1 MDSIKCKC
9 KYWIVYFKNLF
20 LPLPFNS
27 RKVNFHSIFF
37 YCYHW
42 FDTHVR
48 DLDIFFKKMNQKEK
62 YYSEEKQEF
71 EILLMFL
78 NIKMS
83 TNSSKIKLNE
93 ELIAMSREKQSIWDV
108 KTYLYL
114 DRSKNEKN
122 LKRLRF
128 FIMIPWR
135 FFNFSHFFKWTLKL
149 HWLGMSLQPSIR
161 CLLSYKR
168 LKTLQWRRVSATWE
182 VFLQK
187 ICS

>member
-1 MDSIKCKC
+1 
-9 KYWIVYFKNLF
+9 
-20 LPLPFNS
+20 
-27 RKVNFHSIFF
+27 
-37 YCYHW
+37 
-42 FDTHVR
+42 
-48 DLDIFFKKMNQKEK
+48 MNQKEK

-128 FIMIPWR
+128 FIMIP
-135 FFNFSHFFKWTLKL
+135 
-149 HWLGMSLQPSIR
+149 
-161 CLLSYKR
+161 
-168 LKTLQWRRVSATWE
+168 
-182 VFLQK
+182 
-187 ICS
+187 